1 MVIRRPCCLLLFL
14 VFAGRSLAGD
24 VSFDPPTLTVTP
36 GEAAA
41 FTVTIASTDV
51 DSFTALGMLL
61 SSDTA
66 GLVWTFDYS
75 TEFQT
80 TFPPSNPIALEVF
93 ASDLKIGGF
102 QIDGWTAP
110 LVVGTLT
117 IDTSTLA
124 HGAYDQLVQVR
135 PDAEVAAGF
144 SPISN
149 VVSADVVKEAISGS
163 ASLIVSDPVTD
174 TDRDG
179 VVDTQDAFPNDPTET
194 IDTDGD
200 GVGNNAD
207 LDDDN
212 DGIPDLQDPTPIG
225 EVSDSGNGDG
235 TGDSGGNGNGST
247 SPPTGGNGICGMG
260 MVPIM
265 FFTAISLG
273 VVRSQWRRVNRLG

>member
-1 MVIRRPCCLLLFL
+1 MVVRRPCCLLLFL
-14 VFAGRSLAGD
+14 VLASRSLAGG
-24 VSFDPPTLTVTP
+24 VAFDPPTLTVTP

-51 DSFTALGMLL
+51 ASFTALDMLL

-75 TEFQT
+75 PQFQT
-80 TFPPSNPIALEVF
+80 TFPPSNPSPLEVF

-102 QIDGWTAP
+102 QIDGWTSP
-110 LVVGTLT
+110 LIVGTLT

-124 HGAYDQLVQVR
+124 HGAYDQLIQVR
-135 PDAEVAAGF
+135 PDAEVAGGF
-144 SPISN
+144 SPFSK
-149 VVSADVVKEAISGS
+149 VVSADLVTETISGS
-163 ASLIVSDPVTD
+163 ASLIVSDPLMD

-200 GVGNNAD
+200 GIGNNAD
-207 LDDDN
+207 PDDDN
-212 DGIPDLQDPTPIG
+212 DGIPDQQDPTPTG

-235 TGDSGGNGNGST
+235 TGDSGGDGNGST
-247 SPPTGGNGICGMG
+247 TPPTGGNVVCGMG
-260 MVPIM
+260 MLPIL

-273 VVRSQWRRVNRLG
+273 IVRSQRRMLNRRG